1 MRAFFIFSTGLIK
14 AANMWINGIAQ
25 TELSARDRAVQFGDG
40 CFTTAAVINGQVV
53 MLDAHLQRLKQG
65 CARLMMDAPD
75 LAQLTAEMQ
84 HAAAGQAKAVLKV
97 ILTPGAGGRGY
108 SRAGCQTPTRIL
120 SLSPWPQHYATLQQH
135 GAVLH
140 TSPIRLARNPLL
152 AGVKHLNRLEQV
164 LIRQHLDQTGGDEAL
179 VLDTN
184 GTVVECC
191 AANLFW
197 RKGNNVFTPQL
208 MQAGVDGIMRRYL
221 MAQMAA
227 NGQTCQ
233 LIDGSRDDI
242 LIADE
247 VVMCNALMPVLPV
260 RQIDDVSF
268 TARSLY
274 QQLRASCPTMEAS

>member
-1 MRAFFIFSTGLIK
+1 
-14 AANMWINGIAQ
+14 MWINGIQQ

-40 CFTTAAVINGQVV
+40 CFTTAAVINGNVV
-53 MLDAHLQRLKQG
+53 MLEAHLQRLKDS
-65 CARLMMDAPD
+65 CARLIMDAPD
-75 LAQLTAEMQ
+75 LLQLSAEMRQ
-84 HAAAGQAKAVLKV
+84 AAAGQAQAVLKV

-108 SRAGCQTPTRIL
+108 SRAGCHSPTRIIARA
-120 SLSPWPQHYATLQQH
+120 PWPQHYATLQQQ

-164 LIRQHLDQTGGDEAL
+164 MIRQHLDQTGGDEAL
-179 VLDTN
+179 VLDTG

-197 RKGNNVFTPQL
+197 RKGSNVYTPNL
-208 MQAGVDGIMRRYL
+208 EQAGVDGIMRRYL

-233 LIDGSRDDI
+233 LIDGSRDEV
-242 LIADE
+242 LNADE
-247 VVMCNALMPVLPV
+247 VVICNALMPVLPV

-268 TARSLY
+268 IARSLY

>member
-1 MRAFFIFSTGLIK
+1 
-14 AANMWINGIAQ
+14 MWINGIQQ
-25 TELSARDRAVQFGDG
+25 TELSARDRSVQFGDG
-40 CFTTAAVINGQVV
+40 CFTTAAVINGKVV
-53 MLDAHLQRLKQG
+53 LLDAHLQRLREG
-65 CARLMMDAPD
+65 CERLFMAAPD
-75 LAQLTAEMQ
+75 LPQLSAEMCQ
-84 HAAAGQAKAVLKV
+84 AAHGQMQAVLKV

-108 SRAGCQTPTRIL
+108 SRTGCTSPTRIVSL
-120 SLSPWPQHYATLQQH
+120 SLWPQHYAALQQQ

-140 TSPIRLARNPLL
+140 TSPIRLACNPLL

-164 LIRQHLDQTGGDEAL
+164 MIRHHLDQTGGDEAL
-179 VLDTN
+179 VLDTE

-197 RKGNNVFTPQL
+197 RKGGNVFTPRL
-208 MQAGVDGIMRRYL
+208 EQAGVDGIMRRYL

-233 LIDGSRDDI
+233 LIDGSRDEV
-242 LIADE
+242 LNADE
-247 VVMCNALMPVLPV
+247 VVICNALMPVLPV